1 MSEMTHE
8 EALRQADVLVSQAL
22 KQAEGR
28 CAVLGQFVNECD
40 STGSRPSE
48 WSEALRELRALQS
61 RRSGLMRRHSLIR
74 QALDLP
80 VGECPAKVPLSPPRS
95 QAAIQTQHLVQ
106 LRGRPRRE
114 RLRDL

>member
-8 EALRQADVLVSQAL
+8 EALRQADALVSRAL
-22 KQAEGR
+22 KEAEGR
-28 CAVLGQFVNECD
+28 CAVLGQFINECD
-40 STGSRPSE
+40 SSGSRPSA
-48 WSEALRELRALQS
+48 WSDALRELRALQG

-95 QAAIQTQHLVQ
+95 QAAVRTQHHVQ
-106 LRGRPRRE
+106 LRARPRR
-114 RLRDL
+114 